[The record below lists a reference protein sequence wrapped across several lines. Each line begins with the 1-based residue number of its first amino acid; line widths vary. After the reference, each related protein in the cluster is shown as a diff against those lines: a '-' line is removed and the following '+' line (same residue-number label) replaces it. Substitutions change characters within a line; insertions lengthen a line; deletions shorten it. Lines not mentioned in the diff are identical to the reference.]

1 MKSRK
6 ILITRSG
13 EECGELTGAVHA
25 AGFEPV
31 HEPLLTID
39 YARDG
44 WPDISMGAPLIF
56 TSSYGVLSYAAHSV
70 ERGHP
75 VYTVGRNTAETARAQ
90 GFTNIRS
97 AEGDFGD
104 LVELLSRLPEK
115 ELISAIYLRAA
126 DVSGDLKQIL
136 QEKGISISEFTAYKA
151 RPVENLGLNLLKSF
165 DNREIYAVLLFSS
178 RAGQVFAD
186 LMEQYGRAVRLK
198 TTKALC
204 ISEAV
209 LQSVSVLPFQQGL
222 IARTPDRYGMME
234 LLKDISVT

>member
-1 MKSRK
+1 MKPRK

-13 EECGELTGAVHA
+13 EESGELTEAVHA

-39 YARDG
+39 YVRDG
-44 WPDISMGAPLIF
+44 WPDIPSDAPLIF
-56 TSSYGVLSYAAHSV
+56 TSSHGVLSYAAQGA
-70 ERGHP
+70 ERDHP
-75 VYTVGRNTAETARAQ
+75 VYTVGRNTAETALAQ
-90 GFTNIRS
+90 GFTNIQS

-115 ELISAIYLRAA
+115 ELISAIYVRAA

-151 RPVENLGLNLLKSF
+151 NPVENLGLNLLKSF

-178 RAGQVFAD
+178 RAGQIFAD

-222 IARTPDRYGMME
+222 VARTPDRYGMME

>member
-1 MKSRK
+1 MKPGK

-13 EECGELTGAVHA
+13 EESGELSEAVRA

-31 HEPLLTID
+31 HEPMLTID
-39 YARDG
+39 YVTDG
-44 WPDISMGAPLIF
+44 WPEIAADAPLIF
-56 TSSYGVLSYAAHSV
+56 TSSHGVLAYAARSAD
-70 ERGHP
+70 RGHP
-75 VYTVGRNTAETARAQ
+75 VYTVGHNTAETARTQ
-90 GFTNIRS
+90 GFANIQS
-97 AEGDFGD
+97 AAGDFGD

-115 ELISAIYLRAA
+115 ELISAIYVRAA
-126 DVSGDLKQIL
+126 DISGDLKQIL
-136 QEKGISISEFTAYKA
+136 GEKGIIIGEFTAYKA
-151 RPVENLGLNLLKSF
+151 HPVENLGLGLLKSF

-178 RAGQVFAD
+178 RGGQVFAE

-222 IARTPDRYGMME
+222 VARTPDRYGMME

>member
-1 MKSRK
+1 MKPRK

-13 EECGELTGAVHA
+13 EENGELGEAVLA

-39 YARDG
+39 YVKDG
-44 WPDISMGAPLIF
+44 WPDIAVDAPLIF
-56 TSSYGVLSYAAHSV
+56 TSSHGVLAYAGHSA

-75 VYTVGRNTAETARAQ
+75 VYTVGRNTADTARTQ
-90 GFTNIRS
+90 GFANIQT
-97 AEGDFGD
+97 AAGDFGD
-104 LVELLSRLPEK
+104 LVELLLRLPEK
-115 ELISAIYLRAA
+115 ALISALYVRAA
-126 DVSGDLKQIL
+126 DVSGDLKKIL
-136 QEKGISISEFTAYKA
+136 GEKGINIGEFTAYKA
-151 RPVENLGLNLLKSF
+151 YPVENLGLNLLKSF

-178 RAGQVFAD
+178 RAGQVFAE

-222 IARTPDRYGMME
+222 VARTPDRYGMMD